1 MKTTAYIYLPGEILA
16 KEVNNERSDF
26 VSDRQQDAFRPGKNE
41 TERDRANSEKERKK
55 KEEKKRSR
63 MTREGRNRKVTFLPV
78 PCSGSHVQV
87 RAK

>member
-1 MKTTAYIYLPGEILA
+1 MFLIASKMRFAQG
-16 KEVNNERSDF
+16 RM
-26 VSDRQQDAFRPGKNE
+26 RQRE
-41 TERDRANSEKERKK
+41 TEPVRRRKKRKKEKE
-55 KEEKKRSR
+55 KRSR